1 MTYVTRRFC
10 QRGEPES
17 EADRGGAGADA
28 VARQEGSK
36 AVESSGGSSSGGGAR
51 SIKGRGGSG
60 EDAEDQGR
68 VNLSAVERSPNLESG
83 GVEGEIGGGSSGG
96 LVTVLNPDHTFNVI
110 GADQEL
116 GSSGITTSG
125 EETGNSSGSMLNT
138 IRCAKKRSISEVSS
152 SSKRVRSEVWVLAGR
167 SEATTGDKEIE
178 VHMEQESGE
187 VLNNVSNGKKKKSEV
202 GRSFGTETPRSTT
215 TGPASSSAR
224 RRLEVSTPSTNQQ
237 RSQTFHQAS
246 PSSSHQGSAGGVTM
260 QVEMLTEKGVE
271 NITYRVKL
279 TTLMQKVID
288 KV

>member
-17 EADRGGAGADA
+17 GADRGGAGAD
-28 VARQEGSK
+28 VRQEGSK

-60 EDAEDQGR
+60 GDAEDQGR

-83 GVEGEIGGGSSGG
+83 GVEGEGGGSSGG
-96 LVTVLNPDHTFNVI
+96 LVTVLNPDHTSNVI

-116 GSSGITTSG
+116 GLSGITTSR
-125 EETGNSSGSMLNT
+125 EITGNSSGSRVNT

-187 VLNNVSNGKKKKSEV
+187 VLNNVSNGKKKKSEL
-202 GRSFGTETPRSTT
+202 GRSSGTETPRSTT